1 MEVDAIAEM
10 FARSNELYSVQY
22 IRYVGDGDCK
32 TYNGVV
38 ASKPYGDTNIEKRN
52 AFPTFR
58 NEWALACG
66 MRKRTTKV

>member
-22 IRYVGDGDCK
+22 TRYVGDGDCK

-38 ASKPYGDTNIEKRN
+38 ASKPYGDTNIEKK
-52 AFPTFR
+52 
-58 NEWALACG
+58 ECISH
-66 MRKRTTKV
+66 V